1 MTDVYVGK
9 AVLDHAPLQSYAN
22 NKGECMKPG
31 FFVRMLET
39 VQGAKERRE
48 VDIYYSLSKNKFRLT
63 GEKWEVLIEDAV
75 PAPPGIWIVKKDGKR
90 QCLVVLGCKMQF
102 VHLEEIQLNR
112 LGEIFGKQVS
122 NPVMVYADAN
132 GLSLVRGNRSR
143 NQLSGISF
151 QGFWDILRQIV
162 LLHSVCE
169 IAKNIQKNMNQKNR
183 KNAIHQV
190 ANVLQKNKNLQNAL
204 AGNAIPTP
212 PPPPPPMPPRG
223 AKPPPPPPMPPRG
236 SMPPPPPAPPMPP
249 RGAPAP
255 QSQPMLSQGAK
266 PQGPP
271 GNLLASIR
279 QGLNLKHVNTNRRN
293 EGRNNQ
299 TFNVSQVIQQSRR
312 LRPVSNR
319 SISQTQTQTQGNN
332 GNLMSELRKKMRQ
345 IRQNTNTNQ
354 DNQSNNR
361 NNWNH

>member
-31 FFVRMLET
+31 FFGRMMEQ

-48 VDIYYSLSKNKFRLT
+48 VDIYYSLPKNKFRFV
-63 GEKWEVLIEDAV
+63 GENWEVVIEDAV
-75 PAPPGIWIVKKDGKR
+75 PAPPGIWIVKKAGKS

-102 VHLEEIQLNR
+102 VPLEEIQLNR

-122 NPVMVYADAN
+122 NPVMLFADAN
-132 GLSLVRGNRSR
+132 GLSLVRGNRSK

-151 QGFWDILRQIV
+151 QGFWDILRQVV

-169 IAKNIQKNMNQKNR
+169 VAKNIKKNMNQINHR
-183 KNAIHQV
+183 NTLNQV

-212 PPPPPPMPPRG
+212 PPPPPLPPARG
-223 AKPPPPPPMPPRG
+223 MAPPPPPPSPPARG
-236 SMPPPPPAPPMPP
+236 MAPPPPPSMPTQQAP
-249 RGAPAP
+249 
-255 QSQPMLSQGAK
+255 S
-266 PQGPP
+266 
-271 GNLLASIR
+271 NLLASIR
-279 QGLNLKHVNTNRRN
+279 QGRNLKKVNTQKKN
-293 EGRNNQ
+293 ENVR
-299 TFNVSQVIQQSRR
+299 FNVSQVIGQINK

-319 SISQTQTQTQGNN
+319 EIPQQRNQGMS
-332 GNLMSELRKKMRQ
+332 LMNELRKQ
-345 IRQNTNTNQ
+345 INRRRKIINLNQKQNTKQNNQ
-354 DNQSNNR
+354 EWNN
-361 NNWNH
+361 

>member
-9 AVLDHAPLQSYAN
+9 AVLDHAPLQFYAN
-22 NKGECMKPG
+22 NKGECMKPE
-31 FFVRMLET
+31 FFGRMLET
-39 VQGAKERRE
+39 VQGAKKRRE
-48 VDIYYSLSKNKFRLT
+48 VDIYYSLPKNKFRLA

-75 PAPPGIWIVKKDGKR
+75 PAPPGIWIVKKEGKR

-102 VHLEEIQLNR
+102 VPLEEIQLNR

-122 NPVMVYADAN
+122 NPVMVYADAD

-169 IAKNIQKNMNQKNR
+169 VAKNIQKNMNQKNR

-212 PPPPPPMPPRG
+212 PPPPPPPMPPRG
-223 AKPPPPPPMPPRG
+223 SMPPPPPPPPMPPRG
-236 SMPPPPPAPPMPP
+236 SMPPPPPPPPMPP
-249 RGAPAP
+249 RD
-255 QSQPMLSQGAK
+255 AK
-266 PQGPP
+266 PQGAP

-279 QGLNLKHVNTNRRN
+279 QGRNLKRVNTNRKN
-293 EGRNNQ
+293 EGRNNIQ
-299 TFNVSQVIQQSRR
+299 KFNVSQVVQQSRR
-312 LRPVSNR
+312 LRPVRNR
-319 SISQTQTQTQGNN
+319 PVSRGENQTQRNN
-332 GNLMSELRKKMRQ
+332 GNLMSELRKRMSQ
-345 IRQNTNTNQ
+345 IRQSTNTSQN
-354 DNQSNNR
+354 NKSNNR